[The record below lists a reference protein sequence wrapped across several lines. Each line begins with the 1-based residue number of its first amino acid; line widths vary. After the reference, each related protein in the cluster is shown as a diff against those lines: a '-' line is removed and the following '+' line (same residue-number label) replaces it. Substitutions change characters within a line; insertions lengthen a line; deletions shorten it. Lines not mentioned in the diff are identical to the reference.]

1 MFRSVPW
8 IAAAAAVSLLAGP
21 AAQAQEQPRPVP
33 TVAAQGG
40 GTGIPAGAPAA
51 VKERIAAFLA
61 AAAAG
66 ERRTPQRAGRRSWTG
81 CRTVY
86 AWRGY
91 NNPLG
96 MSLFRYYQQ
105 VSWCSNGF
113 SIYSWSRERWPEIS
127 GPGWRFDGHIGSS
140 LGGPSTE
147 KHAWTQGSFTGCMF
161 GYCQTK
167 VPWISI
173 TVRVDGGYS
182 WNTGD

>member
-1 MFRSVPW
+1 MFRSVRW
-8 IAAAAAVSLLAGP
+8 SVAAAGAAALLVAAP
-21 AAQAQEQPRPVP
+21 SAAQDPP
-33 TVAAQGG
+33 TFAAATATQGVG
-40 GTGIPAGAPAA
+40 VGIPSNAPAA
-51 VKERIAAFLA
+51 VKERLAGVLSGADVRSPAGAA
-61 AAAAG
+61 
-66 ERRTPQRAGRRSWTG
+66 RRSWIG
-81 CRTVY
+81 CRSVY

-140 LGGPSTE
+140 LGGSPTQ

-173 TVRVDGGYS
+173 TVRVDGSYS